1 MLQKSCLYYASM
13 LNASFVYFSH
23 LPQMNFKMAELSS
36 IHNHQTENQQMRL
49 KAFSSGVIISL
60 AIICSSC
67 GGNKPSDSV
76 IKSFRALE
84 QGKIEEAMTEYSVN
98 PFAEY
103 AVKIKMSEVSTALR
117 SMEGIKYNVKKEE
130 ISGETANVT
139 IEMSSEKVPGKST
152 ISFKLLKEKE
162 LWKIV
167 DYSI

>member
-1 MLQKSCLYYASM
+1 
-13 LNASFVYFSH
+13 
-23 LPQMNFKMAELSS
+23 
-36 IHNHQTENQQMRL
+36 MRL

-76 IKSFRALE
+76 MKSFRALE
-84 QGKIEEAMTEYSVN
+84 QGKVEEAMTEYSVS

-103 AVKIKMSEVSTALR
+103 GVRMKMSQVSAAIR
-117 SMEGIKYNVKKEE
+117 SMEGIKYNVTKEE
-130 ISGETANVT
+130 ISGDMANVT
-139 IEMSSEKVPGKST
+139 IEMSSDKVPGRST

-167 DYSI
+167 DYSS